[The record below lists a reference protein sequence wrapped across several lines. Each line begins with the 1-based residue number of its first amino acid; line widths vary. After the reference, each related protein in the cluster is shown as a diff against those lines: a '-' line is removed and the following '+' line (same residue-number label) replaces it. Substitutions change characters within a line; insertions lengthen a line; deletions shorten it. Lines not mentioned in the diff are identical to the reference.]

1 MNTEILEIA
10 VEKFEE
16 EKYDQA
22 LELLVTAY
30 ENNINREW
38 VLDNIYN
45 CYMTGN
51 EEIFRLN
58 FKNQKEN
65 NFCVYTYED
74 CNLDF
79 VPYKEGEYFI
89 FDKKQKQFK
98 GTLVTQNF
106 MTVDGKAFVG
116 ENEFSDIVVQFDGD
130 WRKLYSFV
138 KSTEDNRKLYLLPDH
153 VEQAISFWKIPELQQ
168 YMKTIKLFANKEEF
182 QRYFHKNTAEY
193 LPRLVYA
200 EKETDIDAIEKIV
213 EAEHNYRLTDE
224 GRNDSRVLLTIGI
237 PSYNRGNLLLKR
249 LENLLSMPFDAEV
262 EFVVSKNGNELYQE
276 EYEEA
281 GHIKDARLS
290 YYGTNETVKA
300 LLNWYNTIEKAHGEF
315 VLLVSDEDD
324 INIQALDHYLRLLY
338 INKNLSQIRVKTSRQ
353 YAFIEE
359 RQCGKR
365 GLDAFNLFFL
375 MQNYLSGLI
384 IKRKTYISLNIL
396 KYEVYS
402 ENAFYKNYPH
412 EWWCAE
418 LSQAG
423 DCLYEPVTLVI
434 EQDGAGQEELNA
446 YEKIGLLKKKD
457 VYDENSGIF
466 SYATYKSRFE
476 QFYGQV
482 EFIQLFMKNN
492 LDGMFIGFKKAIDK
506 LSAMLSMARELHYKP
521 EQFLNVTDQ
530 YVRICVD
537 QMDSFSF
544 NQRQQILLMTYI
556 RNNCCVM
563 IENHYILLEQEKN

>member
-30 ENNINREW
+30 ENNINRKW

-45 CYMTGN
+45 CYITGN

-106 MTVDGKAFVG
+106 MTADGKAFVG

-224 GRNDSRVLLTIGI
+224 GTNHSRVLLTIGI

-281 GHIKDARLS
+281 SHIKDARLS

-338 INKNLSQIRVKTSRQ
+338 INKNLSQIRAKTSRQ

-384 IKRKTYISLNIL
+384 IKRKTYISLNVL
-396 KYEVYS
+396 KYEAYS
-402 ENAFYKNYPH
+402 GNAFYKNYPH

-423 DCLYEPVTLVI
+423 DCLKEPVTLVI
-434 EQDGAGQEELNA
+434 EQDGAGQEELDA

-457 VYDENSGIF
+457 VCDENSGIF

-544 NQRQQILLMTYI
+544 NQRQQILLMTSI

-563 IENHYILLEQEKN
+563 IENHYILLEQEKM